1 VLRELSS
8 DPELV
13 AQGVRREVT
22 FLFADVRGSTSLSE
36 NIEPEV
42 WVAQLNEYL
51 GQMSEA
57 IFEYDGYL
65 DKFMGDGIMAI
76 WNTFGTQPDH
86 ASLAVKASLEM
97 LRRLEMLNGA
107 WERMDNRTPF
117 RIGVAIHSGDAI
129 IGNVGSEERMQ
140 YTAIGDTVN
149 TAARIEGL
157 TKEYG
162 VQFLAS
168 ETTAA
173 ELAEGIVELADIGEA
188 QVRGR
193 AEGIR
198 LFARPDE
205 YAEAQQAKATED
217 KRQ

>member
-1 VLRELSS
+1 
-8 DPELV
+8 
-13 AQGVRREVT
+13 
-22 FLFADVRGSTSLSE
+22 
-36 NIEPEV
+36 
-42 WVAQLNEYL
+42 
-51 GQMSEA
+51 M
-57 IFEYDGYL
+57 
-65 DKFMGDGIMAI
+65 
-76 WNTFGTQPDH
+76 
-86 ASLAVKASLEM
+86 
-97 LRRLEMLNGA
+97 
-107 WERMDNRTPF
+107 
-117 RIGVAIHSGDAI
+117 AIHSGDAI

-168 ETTAA
+168 ETSAA
-173 ELAEGIVELADIGEA
+173 ALAEGIVELADIGEA

-198 LFARPDE
+198 LFAHPDE